1 MKDDLVIVTG
11 GAGFIGS
18 HLCEKLVDEGFE
30 VWSVDNYFTGSTD
43 NHVEGVTYFDME
55 AKDIMKLLPAKPKYV
70 FHLGE
75 YSRVE
80 QSFDDIDIVWDYNTK
95 GIQSVLKFC
104 HRTGAKLIY
113 AGSSTKFADDGEG
126 PTQSPYAFSKSTNTN
141 LVNAYSKWFGID
153 YATVYFYNVFG
164 GREIKSGPYATV
176 VAKFKELAK
185 QGKEASI
192 TLPGTQ
198 LRNFT
203 YIDDIVDGLIRV
215 AYNGQGDEH
224 GIGNPR
230 SYTIVQLA
238 ELFGLKYQF
247 TIAKKGNRM
256 GAVVVGDKL
265 DKLGWKPTVE
275 LEDYIK
281 GVQ

>member
-1 MKDDLVIVTG
+1 MKDNLVIVTG

-43 NHVEGVTYFDME
+43 NHVECVTYFDME

-80 QSFDDIDIVWDYNTK
+80 QSFDDIDLVWDYNTK

-104 HRTGAKLIY
+104 NRTGAKLIY

-141 LVNAYSKWFGID
+141 LVNAYAKWFGID

-185 QGKEASI
+185 QGKEVSI

-215 AYNGQGDEH
+215 AYNGQGDDH
-224 GIGNPR
+224 CIGNPR

-247 TIAKKGNRM
+247 TTAKKGNRM

-265 DKLGWKPTVE
+265 EKLGWKPTVE
-275 LEDYIK
+275 LEDYI
-281 GVQ
+281 